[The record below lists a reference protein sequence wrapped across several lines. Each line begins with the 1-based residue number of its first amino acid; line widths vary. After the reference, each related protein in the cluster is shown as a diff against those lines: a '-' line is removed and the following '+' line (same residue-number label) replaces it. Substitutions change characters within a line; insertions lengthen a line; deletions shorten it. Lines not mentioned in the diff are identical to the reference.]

1 MVSRPSN
8 VVRRRSYLTDVSGYA
23 DACSMGIPPRCHASI
38 WSASSDSS
46 VLALPLLEGPKT
58 YSARRAG
65 TGRSRGSH
73 VHHKYT
79 TQVLAAVP
87 RTAPDSNSLAGAGP
101 REHILRGSAT
111 RWLTNDSV
119 LDTAAAYE
127 DDRRQSFGCRGIT
140 CGCMFVFDGPGGLR
154 IIPPDPIPK
163 QFNGRV
169 AERQF
174 SRFQVRALVGEP
186 ISDWKAIK
194 LLSNRGRTS

>member
-8 VVRRRSYLTDVSGYA
+8 VVRRRSCLTDVYGYA
-23 DACSMGIPPRCHASI
+23 DSCSMGIPPRCHASI

-46 VLALPLLEGPKT
+46 VLAFPLLEGPKT

-79 TQVLAAVP
+79 MQVLAAVP
-87 RTAPDSNSLAGAGP
+87 RTAPDSNGLAGVGP

-119 LDTAAAYE
+119 LDTLQHMRMIGGNPSVAEGSHAVACL
-127 DDRRQSFGCRGIT
+127 RLT
-140 CGCMFVFDGPGGLR
+140 ALGPVYNSAR
-154 IIPPDPIPK
+154 PDP
-163 QFNGRV
+163 QTVQR
-169 AERQF
+169 
-174 SRFQVRALVGEP
+174 
-186 ISDWKAIK
+186 
-194 LLSNRGRTS
+194 